1 MHRIGSKV
9 PGPKAKQLVAKAAKT
24 IVNSTFVYPFAIKD
38 GNGCYLEDV
47 DGNVFL
53 DFTANIASCP
63 LGYGHPDILNV
74 LKKYS
79 KIGAHKIAGQDF
91 YCEEHLEL
99 SEAVLATSSKNLGRA
114 FLSNS
119 GAEAVENAIKL
130 AYRKN
135 GPLRG
140 ISCKGAFHGRT
151 LGALTYTFSKPV
163 QKKNY
168 PEFPS
173 VRIKFCTKDDDPEVD
188 AIHSVLAEDKKVAFI
203 IMELIQGEGGLN
215 VAGRRFIANITKAA
229 RQYNVPLIIDEV
241 QSGVGRTGSWWAYQ
255 HFGVTPNIV
264 SAAKAL
270 QVGATLCEDNFN
282 PESGAVSSTWGGG
295 DRIDMAVGKTI
306 LGVIKR
312 DDLLTNAKKM
322 GGYLTKRLLEIKN
335 SDDRITDV
343 RGVGLM
349 IGVEFKTRRQR
360 DAIVNKSF
368 KKGLLLLGCGEKTLR
383 VIPPLI
389 IEGKHIDEGI
399 EILQKVLGES

>member
-1 MHRIGSKV
+1 MHTVSKV
-9 PGPKAKQLVAKAAKT
+9 PGPKAKQLVAKATKT

-38 GNGCYLEDV
+38 GDGCYLEDV
-47 DGNVFL
+47 DGNIFL

-63 LGYGHPDILNV
+63 LGYGHTDILKV

-99 SEAVLATSSKNLGRA
+99 SEAVLAISSKNLGRA

-140 ISCKGAFHGRT
+140 ISCEGAFHGRT

-173 VRIKFCTKDDDPEVD
+173 TRIKFCTRDDDPEVD
-188 AIHSVLAEDKKVAFI
+188 AIHSVLAEDDSAAFI

-215 VAGRRFIANITKAA
+215 IASRKFVANIAKAA
-229 RQYNVPLIIDEV
+229 KQYGIPLIIDEV
-241 QSGVGRTGSWWAYQ
+241 QSGVGRTGSWWSYQ

-264 SAAKAL
+264 SAAKSL
-270 QVGATLCEDNFN
+270 QVGATLCEDGFN

-295 DRIDMAVGKTI
+295 DRIDMAVGKAI
-306 LGVIKR
+306 LGVIRR
-312 DDLLTNAKKM
+312 DNLLTNAKKM
-322 GGYLTKRLLEIKN
+322 GEYMMKRLLEMKN
-335 SDDRITDV
+335 YDDRIIDV
-343 RGVGLM
+343 RGAGLM
-349 IGVEFKTRRQR
+349 IGVEFKTKRQR

-389 IEGKHIDEGI
+389 IQQRQIDEGV
-399 EILQKVLGES
+399 EILQRVLREY